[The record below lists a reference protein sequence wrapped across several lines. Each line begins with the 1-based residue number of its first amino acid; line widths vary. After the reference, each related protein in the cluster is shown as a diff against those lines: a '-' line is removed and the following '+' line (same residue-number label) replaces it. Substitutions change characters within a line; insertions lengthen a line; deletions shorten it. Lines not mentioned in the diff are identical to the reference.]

1 MGGLGK
7 QGEKGMYHWIE
18 DKDFLNRMKSLCSD
32 IVNQLVQAIN
42 SDGLMEVKQH
52 LVGSGAKNLITQNAN
67 EPIDLDYN
75 LEIIDSG
82 DTNINDGRAIKNYVK
97 EVFDSILIKA
107 GWNPCQDSTSAL
119 TTDQRFFKKGNKT
132 PFSIDICIIRVDRNG
147 SWYRLIHQ
155 KTGIVQLDQYY
166 WNEAPQSKGLT
177 DRVEWLKD
185 NDCWL
190 EVRDAYLEKKNMYLT
205 RNDRN
210 HHSFNIY
217 IEAVNEI
224 YGKYNGGF
232 GYVRSIF

>member
-1 MGGLGK
+1 
-7 QGEKGMYHWIE
+7 MYHWIE

-82 DTNINDGRAIKNYVK
+82 DTNINDGRTIKNYVQ
-97 EVFDSILIKA
+97 EVFDSVLIKA

-119 TTDQRFFKKGNKT
+119 TTDQRYFKKGNRT

-155 KTGIVQLDQYY
+155 KTGIVQMDQYY
-166 WNEAPQSKGLT
+166 WNEAPQSRGLT

-205 RNDRN
+205 WNDRN

-232 GYVRSIF
+232 GYV

>member
-1 MGGLGK
+1 
-7 QGEKGMYHWIE
+7 MYHWIE

>member
-1 MGGLGK
+1 
-7 QGEKGMYHWIE
+7 MYHWIE

-82 DTNINDGRAIKNYVK
+82 DTNINDGRTIKNYVK
-97 EVFDSILIKA
+97 EVFDSVLIKA

>member
-1 MGGLGK
+1 
-7 QGEKGMYHWIE
+7 MYHWIE

-82 DTNINDGRAIKNYVK
+82 DTNINDGRTIKNYVK
-97 EVFDSILIKA
+97 EVFDSVLIKA

-232 GYVRSIF
+232 GYVQSIF